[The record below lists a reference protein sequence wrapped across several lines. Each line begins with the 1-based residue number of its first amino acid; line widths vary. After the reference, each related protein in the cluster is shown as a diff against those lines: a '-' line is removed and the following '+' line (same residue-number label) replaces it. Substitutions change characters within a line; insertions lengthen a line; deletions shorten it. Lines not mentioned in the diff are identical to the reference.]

1 MNIYK
6 EMDLKEVINA
16 NGKMTILGA
25 SVVSDEVAHAMQ
37 SGLQN
42 FVVIEDLMQYAGK
55 VIAGKTGAEAGCPTC
70 GAASGMAIAVAAAIT
85 GENLSLIERM
95 PNSQGLANE
104 IIIQKGQVVNFGGN
118 LAQMLRLGGGVPV
131 EVGCANKVEAAH
143 IEGAINERTAAL
155 FYVKSH
161 HAVQK
166 GMQSIAVMAEIAH
179 RYGLPLII
187 DAAAEEDLQKYTE
200 MDADMV
206 IYSGGKAL
214 SGPTSGFIC
223 GTKSYIS
230 ACHKQYKG
238 IGRAMKVSKE
248 AMVGLITALE
258 QYAPDENV
266 AADRQKREMELVC
279 SALSEV
285 DGLSCRIAQDEA
297 GREIYRAEIHIDAS
311 KTGLTA
317 SELSAKLKSGNPAIY
332 LREYYVNQ
340 GVLSVDPRPL
350 FEGQSQRIVSQIKAY
365 LTEGN

>member
-6 EMDLKEVINA
+6 EMGLKEVINA

-25 SVVSDEVAHAMQ
+25 SVVSDEIAEAMQ

-42 FVVIEDLMQYAGK
+42 FVVIEDLMHHAGR
-55 VIAGKTGAEAGCPTC
+55 VISKKTGAEAGCPTC
-70 GAASGMAIAVAAAIT
+70 GAASGMAIAVAAAIA
-85 GENLSLIERM
+85 GENLNLIERM
-95 PNSQGLANE
+95 PNSHGLQNE

-118 LAQMLRLGGGVPV
+118 LAQMIRIGGGIPI

-143 IEGAINERTAAL
+143 IEGAITERTAAL

-166 GMQSIAVMAEIAH
+166 GMQSIAVMKEIAH
-179 RYGLPLII
+179 RYGLPLIV
-187 DAAAEEDLQKYTE
+187 DAAAEEDLKKYAA

-206 IYSGGKAL
+206 IYSGGKAI

-223 GTKSYIS
+223 GKQPYIS

-248 AMVGLITALE
+248 ALVGLMTALDH
-258 QYAPDENV
+258 YAPDENATV
-266 AADRQKREMELVC
+266 DRQKREMELVC

-285 DGLSCRIAQDEA
+285 DGLSCRIVQDEA
-297 GREIYRAEIHIDAS
+297 GREIYRAEIHINAS
-311 KTGLTA
+311 KTGITA
-317 SELSAKLKSGNPAIY
+317 AELSAKLKSGDPAIY

-350 FEGQSQRIVSQIKAY
+350 FEGQALRITQQIKAY
-365 LTEGN
+365 LTEGI